1 MAGLHAQQTR
11 QHLGTLSTSAK
22 NTKENE
28 CEDASE
34 DAPTCSDRMNF
45 LCEPL
50 CAARDKTFE
59 VTSNRLMMSAEVT
72 SGEVKKSGFTSTT
85 LRHLR

>member
-1 MAGLHAQQTR
+1 MVAKLSTTG
-11 QHLGTLSTSAK
+11 QHLEPVLHHL
-22 NTKENE
+22 ER
-28 CEDASE
+28 
-34 DAPTCSDRMNF
+34 APTCYDRMNF
-45 LCEPL
+45 LCETL

-72 SGEVKKSGFTSTT
+72 SGEIKKSGFTSTI